1 MRLKLLYTLSLLLCL
16 STFASSNER
25 AGHCRPICT
34 GTKADTG
41 KATAEA
47 SKATAEASKK
57 IFPVTPLATSLPIL
71 RLLSI

>member
-25 AGHCRPICT
+25 AGHCRPNCAGI
-34 GTKADTG
+34 KADTG
-41 KATAEA
+41 KATAE
-47 SKATAEASKK
+47 TSKK

>member
-25 AGHCRPICT
+25 AGHCRPGCMEI
-34 GTKADTG
+34 KADTG

-47 SKATAEASKK
+47 TKK
-57 IFPVTPLATSLPIL
+57 TFPVTPLATSLPIL